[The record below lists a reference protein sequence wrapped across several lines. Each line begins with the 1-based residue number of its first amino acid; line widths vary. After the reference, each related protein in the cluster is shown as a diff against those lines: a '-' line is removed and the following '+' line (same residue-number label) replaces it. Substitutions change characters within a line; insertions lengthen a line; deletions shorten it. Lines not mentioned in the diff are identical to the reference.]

1 MRRVETDRFT
11 MVGDDAVEI
20 PSILSTVMR
29 SHRSRTYVPGASSG
43 IGYPVLVAAMAGG
56 AT

>member
-1 MRRVETDRFT
+1 MRRVEADRFT
-11 MVGDDAVEI
+11 MVGDHAVEI
-20 PSILSTVMR
+20 RSILSTVTR

>member
-1 MRRVETDRFT
+1 MRRVETDHFT

-20 PSILSTVMR
+20 PSILSTVTR
-29 SHRSRTYVPGASSG
+29 SHRSRTYIPGASSG
-43 IGYPVLVAAMAGG
+43 IGYPVLVAAMVGG